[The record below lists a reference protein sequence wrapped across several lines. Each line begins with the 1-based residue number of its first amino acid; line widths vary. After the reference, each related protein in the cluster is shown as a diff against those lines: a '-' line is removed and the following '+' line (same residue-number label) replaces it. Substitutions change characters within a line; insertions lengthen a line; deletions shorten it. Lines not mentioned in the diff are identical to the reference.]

1 VGVASQ
7 RIVRAFIISMLPVLA
22 SAQSAQTLRD
32 RDPDLSG
39 AKRLAAEL
47 QEATFHS
54 GPWYLL
60 SRFRIADAGYTETG
74 FVPTGDQDGGLSL
87 TVEAPH
93 RLYFVP
99 GKKTVFSAELVP
111 GYNVI
116 SNGTEHNRIDYLGR
130 GDMHLLL
137 NHLYLDVYTQR
148 ADQLRGYIEVNELA
162 RTRDSE
168 TGVAGE
174 FKYSS
179 RTSAQFSARYRE
191 QKFPENQF
199 GAPNG
204 VAPLG
209 LNDHD
214 ERNGRVSLIHKT
226 FPLTSL
232 FVAAEGSNYG
242 FDTATYKDSRRRY
255 VGGGFQ
261 YDSGRTRL
269 RLEAGPTT
277 LDFDNPTQ
285 RDFSGAT
292 GSIQAVRLNGRWAYN
307 AGVGRDVGFA
317 ILEGNNYYV
326 ADIVQGGIDYS
337 ATRRLSLRAGV
348 IAERHHYDVPFN
360 SRLREDTVSF
370 SSVGFGYSVRRLRFG
385 VDGGWYE
392 RDSTTG
398 GDADSGIRY
407 VLHLSFVP

>member
-1 VGVASQ
+1 
-7 RIVRAFIISMLPVLA
+7 VLA
-22 SAQSAQTLRD
+22 SAQTGQTLRD

-39 AKRLAAEL
+39 AKLLAAEL
-47 QEATFHS
+47 QDATFHS

-60 SRFRIADAGYTETG
+60 SRFRVADAGYTESG
-74 FVPTGDQDGGLSL
+74 YVPTGDTDSGLSL

-99 GKKTVFSAELVP
+99 TKKTVFSAEVVP
-111 GYNVI
+111 GYNVL
-116 SNGTEHNRIDYLGR
+116 SKGNDHNRIDYLAR

-137 NHLYLDVYTQR
+137 NHLYLDVYTLR
-148 ADQLRGYIEVNELA
+148 ADQLRGYLEVNELA
-162 RTRDSE
+162 RTQETE

-179 RTSAQFSARYRE
+179 RTSAQFTARYRQE
-191 QKFPENQF
+191 EFPDNQF
-199 GAPNG
+199 GAPG
-204 VAPLG
+204 VETPLG
-209 LNDHD
+209 LNDRD

-242 FDTATYKDSRRRY
+242 FRNATYKDSKRRY
-255 VGGGFQ
+255 AGAGFQ

-269 RLEAGPTT
+269 RVEAGPTT
-277 LDFDNPTQ
+277 LDFDNPSQ

-292 GSIQAVRLNGRWAYN
+292 GSVQAVRLNGRWAYN
-307 AGVGRDVGFA
+307 AGVMRDVGFS
-317 ILEGNNYYV
+317 ILEANNYYV

-348 IAERHHYDVPFN
+348 IAERHQYDVPFGG
-360 SRLREDTVSF
+360 SRREDTVSF
-370 SSVGFGYSVRRLRFG
+370 SSVGFGYSFRRLRFG

-392 RDSTTG
+392 RDSTIG
-398 GDADSGIRY
+398 GDTDSGIRY